1 VVSIIEISDSEDE
14 LLGFEAFSES
24 FELDEPT
31 PKKRNPA
38 HMSSYTPKA
47 RTVLQLTKHMFR
59 QKVLINNA
67 FPTSSSQAALGRET
81 WDASRI
87 SLPATSA
94 GKSFTDCGFG
104 RLMHHSVWDHDL

>member
-67 FPTSSSQAALGRET
+67 FPTSSSQAALVRET